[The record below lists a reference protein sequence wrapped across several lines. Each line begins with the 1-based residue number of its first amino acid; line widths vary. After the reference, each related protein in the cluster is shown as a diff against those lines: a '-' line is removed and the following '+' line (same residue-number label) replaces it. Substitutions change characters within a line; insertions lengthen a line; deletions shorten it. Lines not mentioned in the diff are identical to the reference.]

1 MLAPIAAVPQSWRLE
16 CCCSKCGQQIT
27 EGSSFCNYCGE
38 QLVRPAVQP
47 ARVEPSTDGK
57 AIGSLI
63 CGILSVTILSLL
75 AGIPAI
81 ILGHLSRSGIK
92 KSMGRL
98 KGEGM
103 ALAGLIMGYVSLA
116 IIPFI
121 LIIAAI
127 AIPSLLRARQAANES
142 AAVASLR

>member
-1 MLAPIAAVPQSWRLE
+1 MF
-16 CCCSKCGQQIT
+16 CSKCGQQIT

-63 CGILSVTILSLL
+63 CGILSVTILSVL

-81 ILGHLSRSGIK
+81 ILVLPASMSMPKISG
-92 KSMGRL
+92 
-98 KGEGM
+98 
-103 ALAGLIMGYVSLA
+103 
-116 IIPFI
+116 
-121 LIIAAI
+121 
-127 AIPSLLRARQAANES
+127 
-142 AAVASLR
+142 AVARPASSPEYTSP